1 MAQLNRREL
10 GEICIGDRV
19 RRGANWSMLVVNAFG
34 CYEWRIMDAY
44 E

>member
-19 RRGANWSMLVVNAFG
+19 RRGANLLVVNAFG